1 MFDTHAHVN
10 FNAYKD
16 DADEVMARAL
26 EKGVV
31 MINVGS
37 QYSTSARAVKMA
49 EKFNSYAAIGLHP
62 IHLKQKGIC
71 LEVDKNENVEF
82 ISRAEEFDYGKYL
95 ELGKSSSRIVA
106 IGETGLDFY
115 HIEVG
120 DDREEVI
127 KLQKSVFTRQIDLAN
142 ELDLPM
148 IIHCRGDKQ
157 NVTNAYFQMLEILQ
171 KNMPNKRGVMHCY
184 LGGPELVE
192 KFIELGFYIGFNGLI
207 TFDKT
212 GLVEQSLE
220 GVPLDRIVSETDC
233 PYLTPVPNRGK
244 RNEPAFVEFV
254 VKKIAEVKN
263 FAFDIAVEKLDKNAR
278 KLFQLV

>member
-26 EKGVV
+26 EKDVAMV
-31 MINVGS
+31 NVGS
-37 QYSTSARAVKMA
+37 QYSTSARAVQMA

-62 IHLKQKGIC
+62 IHLKQKKVY

-82 ISRAEEFDYGKYL
+82 TSRAEEFDYDKYL

-115 HIEVG
+115 HIEAG
-120 DDREEVI
+120 DDRGEVI
-127 KLQKSVFTRQIDLAN
+127 ELQKSVFNRHIDLAN

-157 NVTNAYFQMLEILQ
+157 NMAEAYLQMLEIFQ
-171 KNMPNKRGVMHCY
+171 KNMPNKKGVMHCY

-192 KFIELGFYIGFNGLI
+192 KFIDLGFYIGFNGLI

-212 GLVEQSLE
+212 GQVEQSLQK
-220 GVPLDRIVSETDC
+220 VSIDRIVSETDC

-254 VKKIAEVKN
+254 VKKIAEFKN
-263 FAFDIAVEKLDKNAR
+263 VAFDIAVEKLDKNAQ
-278 KLFQLV
+278 KLFQLA